1 MILIVD
7 DCPYCRILADRMK
20 STADELAQFAG
31 GVIGARI
38 GGPQGRLI
46 GAAIA
51 PEIIERGALAIRDVV
66 KKKRKQTAG
75 QKRRSRN
82 MSKAMKKASS
92 RARLKNGDF
101 RKGWNQK
108 RLMQLANKLCD

>member
-1 MILIVD
+1 MMVD

-38 GGPQGRLI
+38 GGPSGRLI
-46 GAAIA
+46 GSAIA
-51 PEIIERGALAIRDVV
+51 PTIIEKGALAIRDVV
-66 KKKRKQTAG
+66 KKKRKQTSG
-75 QKRRSRN
+75 QKKRSKS

-92 RARLKNGDF
+92 RARLKDGSF

-108 RLMQLANKLCD
+108 RLMKYANKVCE

>member
-1 MILIVD
+1 MMVE

-20 STADELAQFAG
+20 STADELASFAG

-46 GAAIA
+46 GAAVA
-51 PEIIERGALAIRDVV
+51 PTIIERGALAIRDVV
-66 KKKRKQTAG
+66 KSKRKQSAA

-82 MSKAMKKASS
+82 MSKAMSKANGK
-92 RARLKNGDF
+92 AKLKNGSW
-101 RKGWNQK
+101 RRGWNQK
-108 RLMQLANKLCD
+108 RLMEYAHKVCE